1 MSEIPFAAET
11 AGPGAWRRVLV
22 DLRLGVPAYLVGCI
36 VLGIIGALVWALA
49 TTRPG
54 YVVNEDLT
62 AHIGERGLADM
73 FGADAMFVIVTGVL
87 GILTG
92 IASWLMFH
100 RTGWWVCVLAI
111 IGAALSAVAVWQ
123 FGSAVGEHGFSE
135 RLASAAAGDVV
146 AINLQL
152 RAHGALLVAPFLAI
166 TPVML
171 FAAFWPEGERQ
182 SEPEALVEGQ
192 LD

>member
-11 AGPGAWRRVLV
+11 DGPGAWRRVLT
-22 DLRLGVPAYLVGCI
+22 DLRIGVPFYFVGCSVLGV
-36 VLGIIGALVWALA
+36 IGALVWALA

-54 YVVNEDLT
+54 YVVTEDLT
-62 AHIGERGLADM
+62 AQIGERGLADV

-111 IGAALSAVAVWQ
+111 VGAALSAVAVWQ
-123 FGSAVGEHGFSE
+123 FGTAVGEHGFSE
-135 RLASAAAGDVV
+135 RLATAAAGDVV
-146 AINLQL
+146 AIDLQL
-152 RAHGALLVAPFLAI
+152 HAHGALLVAPFLAI

-171 FAAFWPEGERQ
+171 FAAFWPEDESQ
-182 SEPEALVEGQ
+182 PEAEAVAEGQ